1 MNVDAVTLELG
12 MILVSGL
19 ASIFVLVLS
28 LYRSLGVKSRV
39 ALAVVGDLL
48 FSANLLLQQYHTYRD
63 LERDNITC
71 ILDTQGTIVACTLVL
86 AGACHGVELRV
97 HLPRASGYG
106 GLTELNVR
114 LASMLKR
121 GAQRL
126 LGCRHRRHPILS
138 CLDAVM
144 CAALGARC
152 RFRRNRRM
160 RFPRQSVLHNSG
172 IG

>member
-1 MNVDAVTLELG
+1 MSTPYIPLKLVSWEGEMNADAVTLELG

-86 AGACHGVELRV
+86 AVLVMVLSFASIS
-97 HLPRASGYG
+97 RA
-106 GLTELNVR
+106 
-114 LASMLKR
+114 
-121 GAQRL
+121 
-126 LGCRHRRHPILS
+126 HR
-138 CLDAVM
+138 DMA
-144 CAALGARC
+144 G
-152 RFRRNRRM
+152 
-160 RFPRQSVLHNSG
+160 
-172 IG
+172 

>member
-71 ILDTQGTIVACTLVL
+71 IFDTQGTIVACTLVL
-86 AGACHGVELRV
+86 AVLVMVLSFASIS
-97 HLPRASGYG
+97 RA
-106 GLTELNVR
+106 
-114 LASMLKR
+114 
-121 GAQRL
+121 
-126 LGCRHRRHPILS
+126 HR
-138 CLDAVM
+138 DMA
-144 CAALGARC
+144 G
-152 RFRRNRRM
+152 
-160 RFPRQSVLHNSG
+160 
-172 IG
+172 

>member
-1 MNVDAVTLELG
+1 MSTPYIPLKLVSWEGEMNVDAVTLELG

-86 AGACHGVELRV
+86 AVLVMVLSFASIS
-97 HLPRASGYG
+97 RA
-106 GLTELNVR
+106 
-114 LASMLKR
+114 
-121 GAQRL
+121 
-126 LGCRHRRHPILS
+126 HR
-138 CLDAVM
+138 DMA
-144 CAALGARC
+144 G
-152 RFRRNRRM
+152 
-160 RFPRQSVLHNSG
+160 
-172 IG
+172 

>member
-1 MNVDAVTLELG
+1 MSTPYIPLKLVSWEGEMNVDAVTLELG

-28 LYRSLGVKSRV
+28 LYRSLGVKSKV

-86 AGACHGVELRV
+86 AVLVMVLSFASIS
-97 HLPRASGYG
+97 RA
-106 GLTELNVR
+106 
-114 LASMLKR
+114 
-121 GAQRL
+121 
-126 LGCRHRRHPILS
+126 HR
-138 CLDAVM
+138 DMA
-144 CAALGARC
+144 G
-152 RFRRNRRM
+152 
-160 RFPRQSVLHNSG
+160 
-172 IG
+172 

>member
-1 MNVDAVTLELG
+1 MSTPYIPLKLVSWEGEMNVDAVTLELG
-12 MILVSGL
+12 MIVVSGL

-86 AGACHGVELRV
+86 AVLVMVLSFASIS
-97 HLPRASGYG
+97 RA
-106 GLTELNVR
+106 
-114 LASMLKR
+114 
-121 GAQRL
+121 
-126 LGCRHRRHPILS
+126 HR
-138 CLDAVM
+138 DMA
-144 CAALGARC
+144 G
-152 RFRRNRRM
+152 
-160 RFPRQSVLHNSG
+160 
-172 IG
+172 

>member
-1 MNVDAVTLELG
+1 MSTPYIPLKLVSWEGEMNVDAVTLELG

-86 AGACHGVELRV
+86 AVLVMVLSFASIF
-97 HLPRASGYG
+97 RA
-106 GLTELNVR
+106 
-114 LASMLKR
+114 
-121 GAQRL
+121 
-126 LGCRHRRHPILS
+126 HR
-138 CLDAVM
+138 DMA
-144 CAALGARC
+144 G
-152 RFRRNRRM
+152 
-160 RFPRQSVLHNSG
+160 
-172 IG
+172 